1 MVGRRTQRMAK
12 HTCTS
17 HVTRSKGKGRQFT
30 RWKRNAVLTRAC
42 PEERVAKVYRCGRT
56 MNVSKVVGMWWHEYA
71 NTNVNKKMCFTNEDD
86 ANADANV
93 DAGK

>member
-1 MVGRRTQRMAK
+1 M
-12 HTCTS
+12 
-17 HVTRSKGKGRQFT
+17 TR
-30 RWKRNAVLTRAC
+30 VC

-71 NTNVNKKMCFTNEDD
+71 NTNVNKKMCFTNEDEANEDDANEDD